1 VKISYLE
8 SQTIKREKLE
18 NKMIFLGLLIVQNQL
33 KPQTAE
39 TIAILN
45 KANIRLAMATGDY
58 ILTAISVARHCELIN
73 PESTVYN
80 CEIIDNKLVW
90 NHIEKFDDND
100 FIDENEIE
108 EGKEFRLDTEEEEI
122 MLGINKSY
130 TVAKKM
136 NFTFDKEKLEK
147 KIKKEIKNRE
157 EKNKIEEQKE
167 EEKKE
172 EEKNVIEKNGIENKG
187 EKNEEE
193 KKEEENST
201 DNSLEI
207 GKVKKKITS
216 PSLAARALKDITI
229 QNTNE
234 NQIKSNNNNNSIDQ
248 NDFEE
253 VEESDKKDEKK
264 EEEKKEE
271 EKKDEKKEEEK
282 KDEKKEKKN
291 Q

>member
-1 VKISYLE
+1 MSVLVRDVNDDFFKVFSKGSPEQIRDSCLKETIPPDFNEVLKKYTMKGFRVLAFSYKNVKISYLE

-58 ILTAISVARHCELIN
+58 ILTAISVARQCELIN

-157 EKNKIEEQKE
+157 EKNKIEE
-167 EEKKE
+167 
-172 EEKNVIEKNGIENKG
+172 
-187 EKNEEE
+187 
-193 KKEEENST
+193 
-201 DNSLEI
+201 
-207 GKVKKKITS
+207 
-216 PSLAARALKDITI
+216 
-229 QNTNE
+229 
-234 NQIKSNNNNNSIDQ
+234 
-248 NDFEE
+248 
-253 VEESDKKDEKK
+253 KK
-264 EEEKKEE
+264 EEEKKRRR
-271 EKKDEKKEEEK
+271 KKCNRKKWNRK
-282 KDEKKEKKN
+282 
-291 Q
+291 